1 MIDPITRWF
10 VISQYDDKRAIS
22 IVNLFETTW
31 LYRYP
36 IPIEIMYHQGSEFI
50 GHEFR
55 KYVIEEEYRIVAKP
69 STSGN
74 PMSNAILER
83 IYQVILNL
91 VQTCNITQSYADKY
105 DPWSVILA
113 PAEFSILSTTNS
125 ITCYIQVQL
134 IFFRDIIIPIK
145 KWWVGN

>member
-1 MIDPITRWF
+1 MGIYVILIKGYNENLYLKAVMMIDPVTGWF
-10 VISQYDDKRAIS
+10 EIKRYKDKRYTS
-22 IVNLFETTW
+22 TSDLVETM
-31 LYRYP
+31 LLSRYP
-36 IPIEIMYHQGSEFI
+36 IPMKITYDQGSEFI

-91 VQTCNITQSYADKY
+91 VQTCNITQTYVDE
-105 DPWSVILA
+105 DDLWSG
-113 PAEFSILSTTNS
+113 ILSAS
-125 ITCYIQVQL
+125 KFAMI
-134 IFFRDIIIPIK
+134 
-145 KWWVGN
+145 

>member
-1 MIDPITRWF
+1 MMIDPITRWF

-50 GHEFR
+50 GNEF
-55 KYVIEEEYRIVAKP
+55 KKSIIETEYRITAKP

-74 PMSNAILER
+74 PMSNVVLER
-83 IYQVILNL
+83 IHQVLGKVLRNHNIS
-91 VQTCNITQSYADKY
+91 QTH
-105 DPWSVILA
+105 V
-113 PAEFSILSTTNS
+113 E
-125 ITCYIQVQL
+125 
-134 IFFRDIIIPIK
+134 
-145 KWWVGN
+145 